1 MPVKRRYSKA
11 RDLVISERAVELFSA
26 MRRLARRCTCQFQG
40 EGADRCQACD
50 EWWNLQ
56 ADLCLELSQPPWI
69 WPCIRSTRDAC
80 SEHRIQGVSRSWPS
94 QLEIWD
100 ALVAGAKSAQ
110 QQQQRASS
118 DMAPPSA
125 VNAFSRNVGS

>member
-11 RDLVISERAVELFSA
+11 RDLLISERAVELFSA

-40 EGADRCQACD
+40 EGADRCRACD

-80 SEHRIQGVSRSWPS
+80 SEHRIQGVNRSWPS

-110 QQQQRASS
+110 QQQQ
-118 DMAPPSA
+118 
-125 VNAFSRNVGS
+125 